1 MSDSIRA
8 VIPAHQEGPRLGPVV
23 RAAVALLP
31 VIVVDDGSTDDTAEV
46 AAAAG
51 AQLIRQ
57 QPNQGK
63 GAALRAGF
71 RAAVADGAVA
81 VVTLD
86 ADGQHDPAEIPAFL
100 AAFEAHAADL
110 VIGQRDFR
118 QMPLSRRVA
127 NELGT
132 WTFSRAVG
140 RPIADNQ
147 SGYRLISRR
156 LIDRLLDSTEQ
167 GFEFEVEMITTAIR
181 AGYAIDWVPI
191 RTIYEGGPSHIRP
204 VSHVRSFLRVAREA
218 RRTVRRPL
226 D

>member
-1 MSDSIRA
+1 MRSDIRA

-23 RAAVALLP
+23 RAAAALLP

-51 AQLIRQ
+51 AQVIGQ

-71 RAAVADGAVA
+71 RAALGDGAVA

-100 AAFEAHAADL
+100 AAFEAREADL

-204 VSHVRSFLRVAREA
+204 VRHVRSFLRVAREA
-218 RRTVRRPL
+218 RRTVRQPL